1 MCVHTREL
9 FLLLTP
15 WKLTTMSCTMV
26 NEVLCT
32 GCGLLDVKFLSAMQ
46 LLVTKQPPSVLTALP
61 SQEDAGPRLSFYCWI
76 FAFSFSLISLS
87 PSLCLVISCYLLYGQ
102 EKFPSLLDLRLLS
115 GYHCWKP
122 WEKGR
127 LGSCWLL
134 LKATTNY
141 RCLNGSVERS
151 KRWREGTL
159 RNGFISRCGLL
170 SAVLKL
176 AVWLTKPWSFNLLY
190 CFLIK

>member
-1 MCVHTREL
+1 MRYCAQAVAYWMWSFSVL
-9 FLLLTP
+9 CSCWWPDNLLLSSQPFLLR
-15 WKLTTMSCTMV
+15 K
-26 NEVLCT
+26 
-32 GCGLLDVKFLSAMQ
+32 
-46 LLVTKQPPSVLTALP
+46 
-61 SQEDAGPRLSFYCWI
+61 AGPRLSFYCWI

-170 SAVLKL
+170 SAVL
-176 AVWLTKPWSFNLLY
+176 
-190 CFLIK
+190 